1 MTITEVEIP
10 TAGEQVS
17 GILAVPAGSG
27 PWPAVVMVHEVYGID
42 ENMRAH
48 AARLADLG
56 YLAVMPDLFS
66 RGGMRKC
73 LNATFRALQAG
84 QGAAFDDIEATKQWI
99 LDRPDCN
106 GQVGVIGFC
115 MGGSFALQLAS
126 RGYEAS
132 SVNYGMLPKNLDE
145 ILDHACPIIG
155 SYGKKDPSLKGA
167 AAKLDAALTRHGI
180 EHEITEY
187 EGASH
192 AFLNPQV
199 AGPRVIGA
207 IINRVAGFGPSPEQ
221 AAIAWGRIDA
231 FFQKHLVA
239 AGKTENPRPE

>member
-1 MTITEVEIP
+1 MTITEVQLP
-10 TAGEQVS
+10 TTDGQVN
-17 GILAVPAGSG
+17 GILALPDGEG

-48 AARLADLG
+48 AERLAGLG
-56 YLAVMPDLFS
+56 YLAVMPNLFS

-84 QGAAFDDIEATKQWI
+84 QGKAFDDIEATKQWV
-99 LDRPDCN
+99 LARPDCN

-126 RGYEAS
+126 RGYEVS

-145 ILDHACPIIG
+145 FLDHACPIIG

-180 EHEITEY
+180 EHEVTEY

-192 AFLNPQV
+192 AFLNPGV
-199 AGPRVIGA
+199 AGPRVLGA
-207 IINRVAGFGPSPEQ
+207 VINRVAGFGPSPEQ
-221 AAIAWGRIDA
+221 AEVAWSRIDA
-231 FFQKHLVA
+231 FFQKHLGAPVN
-239 AGKTENPRPE
+239 TETPRPE